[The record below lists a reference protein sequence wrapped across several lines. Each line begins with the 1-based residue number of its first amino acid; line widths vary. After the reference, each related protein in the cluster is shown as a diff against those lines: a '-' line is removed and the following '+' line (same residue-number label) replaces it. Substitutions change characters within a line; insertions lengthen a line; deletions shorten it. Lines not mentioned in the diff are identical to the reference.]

1 MGIDRNI
8 KIESSYIF
16 NEKYYIRVFVI
27 VDDFNSITVDGLDGI
42 VHKVLDNHHKGKFP
56 YTITP
61 VCVGSGD
68 FLFSL
73 DYYIRVSYNSELSD
87 DISSNV
93 CDVGYSIHV
102 VYVQWFKW
110 YITFKDIFK
119 PDDLS
124 HFLVGHIG
132 EGVFFKGLRR
142 LVNFIKR

>member
-27 VDDFNSITVDGLDGI
+27 VDDFNSITVDGLDDI

-61 VCVGSGD
+61 VCVGDDD

-73 DYYIRVSYNSELSD
+73 DYYVKVSYSNELSNET
-87 DISSNV
+87 I
-93 CDVGYSIHV
+93 CDVGYRIYV
-102 VYVQWFKW
+102 EYVQWFKW

-124 HFLVGHIG
+124 SFLVGYVG
-132 EGVFFKGLRR
+132 EGVFFKCLRK
-142 LVNFIKR
+142 LVNFIKK

>member
-27 VDDFNSITVDGLDGI
+27 VDDFNSITVDGLDDI
-42 VHKVLDNHHKGKFP
+42 VHKVLDNPHKGKFP

-61 VCVGSGD
+61 VCVGDED

-73 DYYIRVSYNSELSD
+73 DYHVKVSYSKGLPNET
-87 DISSNV
+87 I
-93 CDVGYSIHV
+93 CDVGYQIFA

-132 EGVFFKGLRR
+132 EGVFFKGLRK